1 MALTLADLRL
11 KGRVRR
17 TGTKMTK
24 VQASY
29 KKSDAPKA
37 HSCGICEY
45 FDKPDACKLVEG
57 EIRPEYGCKF
67 FEAE

>member
-1 MALTLADLRL
+1 MALSLADLRL

-24 VQASY
+24 AQASY
-29 KKSDAPKA
+29 KKSDAPDE

-45 FDKPDACKLVEG
+45 FEAPDACRLVEG
-57 EIRPEYGCKF
+57 KIAPEYGCKF
-67 FEAE
+67 FERE